1 MKYTFVALIFSLLV
15 SSLSVNLLYIDM
27 LKKIN
32 HSDSINEHKMG
43 IIIQQVHE
51 LRDKAE

>member
-1 MKYTFVALIFSLLV
+1 MKYTAVALLFSLLV

-27 LKKIN
+27 LSKIN
-32 HSDSINEHKMG
+32 EIDSINEHKMS

-51 LRDKAE
+51 LREKTE